1 MMTRRFPRA
10 VASLS
15 ALVAFVR
22 EFWAAKGLEPARAFD
37 LDLVLEELFTNM
49 VRHAR
54 GGRPEIEVTLELRD
68 GRVVLSLRDENVEP
82 WNPDTLPP
90 LDLSRP
96 AERPVGGRGI
106 HLVRRMTRDLR
117 FEHTAGVTVVTAI
130 LDAGAA

>member
-68 GRVVLSLRDENVEP
+68 GSIVLSLRDEDVEP

-117 FEHTAGVTVVTAI
+117 FEHTGGVTTVTAI

>member
-22 EFWAAKGLEPARAFD
+22 EFWAANGLEPARAVD

-54 GGRPEIEVTLELRD
+54 GGRPEIEVTLECRD
-68 GRVVLSLRDENVEP
+68 RQVLLSLRDENVEP
-82 WNPDTLPP
+82 WNPDALPP
-90 LDLSRP
+90 LDLTRP
-96 AERPVGGRGI
+96 AERAVGGRGI

-117 FEHTAGVTVVTAI
+117 FEHQGGVTTVTAT